1 MSETELT
8 DLRAEIDAIDIE
20 LLQLLVRR
28 NSVSDRVKLVK
39 TDAGVK
45 LRPGREAEILRRLL
59 ARNAGRYPAR
69 TLLRIWREIFSAS
82 LANQGAFSTAVLTQD
97 GGHILWDLARDHLG
111 SGGAFNRYATPRRV
125 LEAVAGGED
134 TLGVLPAPDPQ
145 DADPWWQ
152 HLLVHPNLANNIKT
166 PKIIARL
173 PIAKAGNMAGNMA
186 GNRAGDIAEEAVII
200 ALMEPDASADDR
212 AYLAIDLANDV
223 SADRL
228 SEALDGVGI
237 DGVLAARWHEAAAPE
252 RWVNLVH
259 IGGYSGIGDAR
270 FQALADRL
278 GGQINQII
286 WLGSYAEQLNLAE
299 IGGR

>member
-20 LLQLLVRR
+20 LLQLLLRR

-45 LRPGREAEILRRLL
+45 LRPGREVEILRRLL

-82 LANQGAFSTAVLTQD
+82 LANQGVFSTAVLTQD

-111 SGGAFNRYATPRRV
+111 SGGAFSRYATPRRV

-152 HLLVHPNLANNIKT
+152 HLLVHPNLANNIRT

-173 PIAKAGNMAGNMA
+173 PIAKAGNRAA
-186 GNRAGDIAEEAVII
+186 NRAGEMDEEAVII
-200 ALMEPDASADDR
+200 ALMEPDASGDDR
-212 AYLAIDLANDV
+212 AYLAIDLASDV

-228 SEALDGVGI
+228 SKALDGAGI

-259 IGGYSGIGDAR
+259 IGGFSGIGDAR